1 MKTLFLYTRK
11 VISEDEYSPRVAF
24 SLHLALGDKTTGTIT
39 ALNHNSGVLFAKA
52 TSNEDGTLNA
62 KCLDDVFVAYDYDS
76 KDEYKIYYMRTDES
90 GKADRKEGCQCY
102 VTTKDFI
109 HYSEPVPVKNPVRR
123 PLATSAE
130 PDWWVDDALP
140 EGAIFQDY
148 LEIEDDLAALLV
160 KKLTTPVN
168 VANIVPESITASAPE
183 DIKAVKAVAKYS
195 DGSEC
200 EKRVDWKLEGIDFS
214 KSGEV
219 TVSGKIHQEHFP
231 FPLFENRADPC
242 VFKWKDK
249 FYFIATTD
257 EDGNH
262 TTYVREADTISGLK
276 DAEPVCILD
285 SKTYDYIGGLLWA
298 PEFHE
303 IDGRLYI
310 FMAATK
316 GEFFCEES
324 RILTLKEGGS
334 PINPKDW
341 SAPERIVKADGSE
354 LCEEGK
360 VISLDMT
367 CFEWEGEMYV
377 VWSQR
382 QFLPVDQGAWLLMAK
397 LNREQPWKL
406 ASEPVVLTKPEYS
419 FENNHTYVVEGP
431 FALMR
436 DNMLYLTYSGAAV
449 DATYVV
455 SMMTIEKGKD
465 LMKPENWR
473 KNNYPILC
481 ARSTPGEYG
490 TGHNA
495 YVTDDDGTV
504 YNTYHARPGIDGPR
518 STGIRRVHF
527 GFDGEPILDMHE
539 EEDLV
544 PELANV
550 SMKVKLN

>member
-11 VISEDEYSPRVAF
+11 VISEDEYSPRVAC
-24 SLHLALGDKTTGTIT
+24 SLHLAIGDEKTGEIT
-39 ALNHNSGVLFAKA
+39 PLNHNSGVLFAKA
-52 TSNEDGTLNA
+52 TSNSDGTLNA
-62 KCLDDVFVAYDYDS
+62 KCLDDAFVGGKS
-76 KDEYKIYYMRTDES
+76 SNSEYIIYYMRTNEKGEPD
-90 GKADRKEGCQCY
+90 KKEGCQCY

-109 HYSEPVPVKNPVRR
+109 HYSDPVPVDKPVLRVHEN
-123 PLATSAE
+123 LAE
-130 PDWWVDDALP
+130 PCRWFDDDLP

-148 LEIEDDLAALLV
+148 LEIEDDLAELLV

-168 VANIVPESITASAPE
+168 ISNIVPESITVSSPE
-183 DIKAVKAVAKYS
+183 DIEAVKTVAKYS

-200 EKRVDWKLEGIDFS
+200 EKRVDWNLEGIDFS
-214 KSGEV
+214 KPGEYMV
-219 TVSGKIHQEHFP
+219 AGTIHQEHFP

-242 VFKWKDK
+242 VFKWEDK

-276 DAEPVCILD
+276 DAKPVCILD
-285 SKTYDYIGGLLWA
+285 SKKYDYIGGLLWA

-303 IDGRLYI
+303 IGGRLYI

-324 RILTLKEGGS
+324 RILTLREGGS
-334 PINPKDW
+334 PINPDDW
-341 SAPERIVKADGSE
+341 SAPVRIVRADGSE

-367 CFEWEGEMYV
+367 CFEWDSELYV

-397 LNREQPWKL
+397 LNREKPWML
-406 ASEPVVLTKPEYS
+406 ATDPVVLTKPEYS
-419 FENNHTYVVEGP
+419 FENNHTFVVEGP

-436 DNMLYLTYSGAAV
+436 DDMLYLTYSGAAV

-455 SMMTIEKGKD
+455 SMMTIKKGMD
-465 LMKPENWR
+465 LMEPENWR

-495 YVTDDDGTV
+495 YVTDDDGTI
-504 YNTYHARPGIDGPR
+504 YNTYHARPGISGPR

-544 PELANV
+544 PALSEV
-550 SMKVKLN
+550 SMRVIIN